1 MANTLADIQTVLR
14 IRPFRRLW
22 TVLGLASF
30 GDWLAIFATAGFAQS
45 LFDDPAAKGAA
56 FSATIVLR
64 LLPSLVLGPV
74 AGVFAD
80 RFDRRKTMA
89 ACDTA
94 RFLLIASVP
103 TVYLVTNN
111 TAVTVAWLAIA
122 QLCIEGAVLIW
133 SPAKEAAVPNLLPAE
148 KYEAANQLSLA
159 TTYGIAPPLAFAI
172 LAILERGSAVWSNLG
187 TWAEPMVIALYLTA
201 AMFAILAVTV
211 FFFIPE
217 ISGRTGRIAAKTSS
231 VWNDFVEG
239 WSYLRTSER
248 VRGLILGMLG
258 AFSGAGIL
266 IGVGTVYAT
275 TLGAGE
281 AAFYT
286 LAVFLF
292 LGLGGGIAF
301 GPKLIGELSRL
312 RWFGMSI
319 VLAGAGLAIDAV
331 APHMVFSIIGSVVIG
346 LGAGM
351 AFLAGITLLQRETE
365 DEIRGRMFAFIAVS
379 ARVILM
385 LSMTI
390 AAPLAGWQAARQL
403 DLGFTEVQISMS
415 RILLFVAAALVAWL
429 GVTAFRSMD
438 DKPGVPVLADL
449 WSSLR
454 GRPLSAVD
462 PIAGTGFFV
471 VFEGGEGAGKSTQSV
486 KLAAWLK
493 LRGYEAVLTREPGAT
508 ELGMRI
514 RSLVLDPAPNT
525 GSGDRAPGPRAEALL
540 FAADRAQHVDKV
552 IRPALERGAVV
563 VSDRYIDSS
572 IAYQG
577 SGRALGKNE
586 VAWVSTWA
594 TGGLKP
600 DLTVLLDVEP
610 TAGLHR
616 AKAGG
621 DGDRLEQEELE
632 YHQKVRET
640 FLQLAAADAHRY
652 LVIEAGGTPDEIA
665 AKVREAVAERLDIRT
680 QTTRTE
686 TGWPGLDSAKNDSAK
701 NDSAKTD
708 AVETDAVPEDAT
720 PDSTDPAKDYGWD
733 AVVEE
738 AGRP

>member
-1 MANTLADIQTVLR
+1 MK
-14 IRPFRRLW
+14 PFRRLW

-103 TVYLVTNN
+103 TVYLITNN
-111 TAVTVAWLAIA
+111 TAFTVVWLAVA

-133 SPAKEAAVPNLLPAE
+133 SPAKEAAVPNLLPQE

-159 TTYGIAPPLAFAI
+159 TTYGIAPPLAFAV
-172 LAILERGSAVWSNLG
+172 LAVLERGSNVWSNLG
-187 TWAEPMVIALYLTA
+187 SWAEPMVIALYLTA
-201 AMFAILAVTV
+201 AMFAILAATV
-211 FFFIPE
+211 YFFIPQ
-217 ISGRTGRIAAKTSS
+217 ISGRYGQIAAKTTS
-231 VWNDFVEG
+231 VWHDLVEG
-239 WSYLRTSER
+239 WAYLRTNER

-266 IGVGTVYAT
+266 IGVGTVYAA
-275 TLGAGE
+275 TLGAGD

-292 LGLGGGIAF
+292 LGLGAGIAF

-331 APHMVFSIIGSVVIG
+331 APHMVFSDIGSVIIG

-351 AFLAGITLLQRETE
+351 AFLAGITLLQRSTE

-390 AAPLAGWQAARQL
+390 SAPLAGWQAARQL
-403 DLGFTEVQISMS
+403 NLGFTEVQVSMS
-415 RILLFVAAALVAWL
+415 RILLFVAAGLVVWL

-438 DKPGVPVLADL
+438 DKPGVPIFADL

-454 GRPLSAVD
+454 GRPLSAAVPLASD
-462 PIAGTGFFV
+462 GFFV

-508 ELGMRI
+508 DIGMRI
-514 RSLVLDPAPNT
+514 RSLVLDSGGDSAP
-525 GSGDRAPGPRAEALL
+525 SPRAEALL
-540 FAADRAQHVDKV
+540 FAADRAQHVEKV

-577 SGRALGKNE
+577 SGRDLGKDE
-586 VAWVSTWA
+586 VAWVSQWA

-600 DLTVLLDVEP
+600 DLTVLLDVDP
-610 TAGLHR
+610 AQGLHR

-621 DGDRLEQEELE
+621 EGDRLEQERIE
-632 YHQKVRET
+632 YHERVRET
-640 FLQLAAADAHRY
+640 FLGLAAAEPKRY
-652 LVIEAGGTPDEIA
+652 LVIPAGGTPDEIA
-665 AKVREAVAERLDIRT
+665 AAVREAVAERLDIRT
-680 QTTRTE
+680 QTARTDA
-686 TGWPGLDSAKNDSAK
+686 GWPGLDSDKA
-701 NDSAKTD
+701 
-708 AVETDAVPEDAT
+708 PERG
-720 PDSTDPAKDYGWD
+720 PDEYGWGNV
-733 AVVEE
+733 AEE
-738 AGRP
+738 AGRA

>member
-30 GDWLAIFATAGFAQS
+30 GDWLALFATAGFAQS

-94 RFLLIASVP
+94 RFVLIASVP
-103 TVYLVTNN
+103 TVYLITNN

-122 QLCIEGAVLIW
+122 QVCIEGAVLIW
-133 SPAKEAAVPNLLPAE
+133 SPAKEAAVPNLLPPE

-159 TTYGIAPPLAFAI
+159 TTYGLAPPLAFAV
-172 LAILERGSAVWSNLG
+172 LAILERGQNVWANLG
-187 TWAEPMVIALYLTA
+187 PWAEPMVIALYLTA
-201 AMFAILAVTV
+201 AMFGILAVTV
-211 FFFIPE
+211 YFFIPQ
-217 ISGRTGRIAAKTSS
+217 ISGRYGQIAAKTSS

-239 WSYLRTSER
+239 WTYMRSRER

-275 TLGAGE
+275 TLDAGE
-281 AAFYT
+281 AAFYI

-292 LGLGGGIAF
+292 LGLGAGIAF

-319 VLAGAGLAIDAV
+319 VLAGVGLALDAV
-331 APHMVFSIIGSVVIG
+331 APWLWVSLLGSVVIG

-385 LSMTI
+385 LAMTVS
-390 AAPLAGWQAARQL
+390 APLAGWQAARQL
-403 DLGFTEVQISMS
+403 DLGFTEVELSMS

-429 GVTAFRSMD
+429 GVTAFKSMD

-454 GRPLSAVD
+454 GRPLSAAV
-462 PIAGTGFFV
+462 PVAGSGFFV

-508 ELGMRI
+508 DIGMRI
-514 RSLVLDPAPNT
+514 RTLVLD
-525 GSGDRAPGPRAEALL
+525 SGGDSAPGPRAEALL
-540 FAADRAQHVDKV
+540 FAADRAQHVEKV
-552 IRPALERGAVV
+552 VRPALERGAVV

-577 SGRALGKNE
+577 SGRDLGKDE
-586 VAWVSTWA
+586 VAWVSSWA

-610 TAGLHR
+610 QAGLHR

-621 DGDRLEQEELE
+621 TGDRLEQEELD
-632 YHQKVRET
+632 YHERVRET
-640 FLQLAAADAHRY
+640 FLHLAAADADRY
-652 LVIEAGGTPDEIA
+652 LVLPAAGTPDEIA
-665 AKVREAVAERLDIRT
+665 AAVREAVAQRLDIRT
-680 QTTRTE
+680 QTARTE
-686 TGWPGLDSAKNDSAK
+686 TGWPGLDSDKHD
-701 NDSAKTD
+701 AKT
-708 AVETDAVPEDAT
+708 PG
-720 PDSTDPAKDYGWD
+720 DYGWSTV
-733 AVVEE
+733 AEE

>member
-30 GDWLAIFATAGFAQS
+30 GDWLALFATAGFAQS

-103 TVYLVTNN
+103 TVYLITDNI
-111 TAVTVAWLAIA
+111 AITVAWLAVA

-133 SPAKEAAVPNLLPAE
+133 SPAKEAAVPNLLPRE

-159 TTYGIAPPLAFAI
+159 TTYGLAPPLAFAV
-172 LAILERGSAVWSNLG
+172 LAILERGSGVWANLG
-187 TWAEPMVIALYLTA
+187 PWAEPMVLALYLTA

-211 FFFIPE
+211 YFFIPQ
-217 ISGRTGRIAAKTSS
+217 ISGRYGETAAKTTS
-231 VWNDFVEG
+231 VWHDFVEG
-239 WSYLRTSER
+239 WTYMRTSER

-275 TLGAGE
+275 TLEAGE
-281 AAFYT
+281 AAFYL

-292 LGLGGGIAF
+292 LGLGAGIAL

-331 APHMVFSIIGSVVIG
+331 APWLWVSLVGSVIIG

-385 LSMTI
+385 VSMTI
-390 AAPLAGWQAARQL
+390 AAPLAGWHAARQL
-403 DLGFTEVQISMS
+403 NLGIVTVDFSMS
-415 RILLFVAAALVAWL
+415 RVLLFVAAALVVWL

-454 GRPLSAVD
+454 GRPLTAAV
-462 PIAGTGFFV
+462 PITSTGYFI

-508 ELGMRI
+508 DIGMRI
-514 RSLVLDPAPNT
+514 RTLLLDSGGDSAPA
-525 GSGDRAPGPRAEALL
+525 PRAEALL

-577 SGRALGKNE
+577 SGRHLGKDE
-586 VAWVSTWA
+586 IAWVSSWA

-600 DLTVLLDVEP
+600 DLTVLLDVDPE
-610 TAGLHR
+610 AGLSR

-621 DGDRLEQEELE
+621 DGDRLEQEELD
-632 YHQKVRET
+632 YHQRVRAT
-640 FLQLAAADAHRY
+640 FLQLAAADPRRY
-652 LVIEAGGTPDEIA
+652 LVIPAGDGPDAIA
-665 AKVREAVAERLDIRT
+665 AAVREAVAERLDIRT

-686 TGWPGLDSAKNDSAK
+686 TGWPGLDGTNGSRNGASGSTGGTGGANGRKGAEPGSG
-701 NDSAKTD
+701 S
-708 AVETDAVPEDAT
+708 EDAAW
-720 PDSTDPAKDYGWD
+720 STVA
-733 AVVEE
+733 EE
-738 AGRP
+738 AARP

>member
-1 MANTLADIQTVLR
+1 MANTLGDIQTVLR

-103 TVYLVTNN
+103 TVYLITNN
-111 TAVTVAWLAIA
+111 TAVTVFWLAIA

-133 SPAKEAAVPNLLPAE
+133 SPAKEAAVPNLLPPE

-159 TTYGIAPPLAFAI
+159 TTYGLAPPLAFAV
-172 LAILERGSAVWSNLG
+172 LAVLERGSAVWSNLG

-201 AMFAILAVTV
+201 TMFAILAVTV
-211 FFFIPE
+211 YFFIPQ
-217 ISGRTGRIAAKTSS
+217 ISGRYGEVAAKTSS
-231 VWNDFVEG
+231 VWHDFVEG

-275 TLGAGE
+275 TLDAGE

-292 LGLGGGIAF
+292 LGLGSGIAL
-301 GPKLIGELSRL
+301 GPKLVGELSRL

-319 VLAGAGLAIDAV
+319 VLAGAGLALDAV
-331 APHMVFSIIGSVVIG
+331 APHIVFSLLGSVVIG

-403 DLGFTEVQISMS
+403 DLGVTTIQISMS
-415 RILLFVAAALVAWL
+415 RILLFVAAALVVWL

-438 DKPGVPVLADL
+438 DKPGVPVFADL

-454 GRPLSAVD
+454 GRPLSAAD
-462 PIAGTGFFV
+462 PVAGTGFFV

-508 ELGMRI
+508 DIGMRI
-514 RSLVLDPAPNT
+514 RSLVLDAPQKDGGDSAPA
-525 GSGDRAPGPRAEALL
+525 PRAEALL

-577 SGRALGKNE
+577 SGRALGKDE
-586 VAWVSTWA
+586 IAWVSAWA

-610 TAGLHR
+610 EHGLHR

-621 DGDRLEQEELE
+621 SGDRLEQEQLD
-632 YHQKVRET
+632 YHEKVRET
-640 FLQLAAADAHRY
+640 FLQLAAAEPARY
-652 LVIEAGGTPDEIA
+652 LVIEPGGTPDEIA
-665 AKVREAVAERLDIRT
+665 ARVRDAVAERLDIRT
-680 QTTRTE
+680 QTARTA
-686 TGWPGLDSAKNDSAK
+686 TGWPGLDTSKGDK
-701 NDSAKTD
+701 GDQGGD
-708 AVETDAVPEDAT
+708 APAAE
-720 PDSTDPAKDYGWD
+720 STKDYGWD
-733 AVVEE
+733 TVAEE

>member
-30 GDWLAIFATAGFAQS
+30 GDWLALFATAGFAQS

-89 ACDTA
+89 ACDVA

-103 TVYLVTNN
+103 TVYLITDN
-111 TAVTVAWLAIA
+111 TAFTVAWLAVA

-133 SPAKEAAVPNLLPAE
+133 SPAKEAAVPNLLPPE

-159 TTYGIAPPLAFAI
+159 TTYGIAPPLAFAV
-172 LAILERGSAVWSNLG
+172 LAVLERGSNVWANLG
-187 TWAEPMVIALYLTA
+187 NWAEPMVLALYLTS
-201 AMFAILAVTV
+201 AMFGILAVTV
-211 FFFIPE
+211 YFFIPQ
-217 ISGRTGRIAAKTSS
+217 ISGRYGELAAKTSS
-231 VWNDFVEG
+231 VWHDFVEG

-258 AFSGAGIL
+258 AFSGAGVL
-266 IGVGTVYAT
+266 IGVGTVYAS
-275 TLGAGE
+275 TLGAGD

-319 VLAGAGLAIDAV
+319 VLAGLGLAVDAI
-331 APHMVFSIIGSVVIG
+331 APHITFSIIGSLIIG

-385 LSMTI
+385 LAMTVS
-390 AAPLAGWQAARQL
+390 APLAGWQAARRL
-403 DLGFTEVQISMS
+403 DLGVTEVQVSMS
-415 RILLFVAAALVAWL
+415 RILLFVAAGLVIWL
-429 GVTAFRSMD
+429 GVTAFKSMD
-438 DKPGVPVLADL
+438 DKPGVPVFADL

-454 GRPLSAVD
+454 GRPLSAAEPV
-462 PIAGTGFFV
+462 AGSGFFI
-471 VFEGGEGAGKSTQSV
+471 VFEGGEGAGKSTQAV

-493 LRGYEAVLTREPGAT
+493 LRNYEAVLTREPGAT
-508 ELGMRI
+508 DIGMRI
-514 RSLVLDPAPNT
+514 RSLVLD
-525 GSGDRAPGPRAEALL
+525 SGGDSAPGPRAEALL
-540 FAADRAQHVDKV
+540 YAADRAQHVDKV

-563 VSDRYIDSS
+563 ISDRYIDSS

-577 SGRALGKNE
+577 SGRALGKDE
-586 VAWVSTWA
+586 IAWVSAWA

-600 DLTVLLDVEP
+600 DLTVLLDVDP
-610 TAGLHR
+610 AAGLLR

-621 DGDRLEQEELE
+621 LGDRLEQEELDFHE
-632 YHQKVRET
+632 KVRDT
-640 FLQLAAADAHRY
+640 FLQLAAAEPNRY
-652 LVIEAGGTPDEIA
+652 LVVPAGGTPDEIA
-665 AKVREAVAERLDIRT
+665 AAVREAVAERLDIRT
-680 QTTRTE
+680 RTARTE
-686 TGWPGLDSAKNDSAK
+686 SGWPGLDSTKTARTEPAAAPNGTPVHDTPVQ
-701 NDSAKTD
+701 DTD
-708 AVETDAVPEDAT
+708 A
-720 PDSTDPAKDYGWD
+720 SKDYGWD
-733 AVVEE
+733 TVAEE

>member
-30 GDWLAIFATAGFAQS
+30 GDWLALFATAGFAQS

-94 RFLLIASVP
+94 RFALIASVP
-103 TVYLVTNN
+103 TVYLITDN
-111 TAVTVAWLAIA
+111 TAITVAWLAIA

-133 SPAKEAAVPNLLPAE
+133 SPAKEAAVPNLLPPE

-159 TTYGIAPPLAFAI
+159 TTYGLAPPLAFAV
-172 LAILERGSAVWSNLG
+172 LAVLERGSGVWANLG
-187 TWAEPMVIALYLTA
+187 PWAEPMVIALYLTA

-211 FFFIPE
+211 YFFIPQ
-217 ISGRTGRIAAKTSS
+217 ISGRYGKIAAKTTS
-231 VWNDFVEG
+231 VWHDFVEG
-239 WSYLRTSER
+239 WTYMRGSER

-275 TLGAGE
+275 TLDAGE
-281 AAFYT
+281 AAFYL

-292 LGLGGGIAF
+292 LGLGAGIAF

-319 VLAGAGLAIDAV
+319 VLAGAGLAVDAV
-331 APHMVFSIIGSVVIG
+331 APWLWVSLIGSVIIG

-385 LSMTI
+385 VAMTI
-390 AAPLAGWQAARQL
+390 AAPLAGWHAARRL
-403 DLGFTEVQISMS
+403 NLGFTTVDFSMS
-415 RILLFVAAALVAWL
+415 RVLLFVAAALVVWL

-454 GRPLSAVD
+454 GRPLTAAV
-462 PIAGTGFFV
+462 PITSTGYFV
-471 VFEGGEGAGKSTQSV
+471 VFEGGEGSGKSTQSV

-508 ELGMRI
+508 DIGMRI
-514 RSLVLDPAPNT
+514 RTLLLDSGGDSAPA
-525 GSGDRAPGPRAEALL
+525 PRAEALL

-577 SGRALGKNE
+577 SGRGLGKDE
-586 VAWVSTWA
+586 IAWVSSWA

-600 DLTVLLDVEP
+600 DLTVLLDVDP
-610 TAGLHR
+610 AAGLHR

-621 DGDRLEQEELE
+621 DGDRLEQEELD
-632 YHQKVRET
+632 YHEKVRET
-640 FLQLAAADAHRY
+640 FLQLAAADPRRY
-652 LVIEAGGTPDEIA
+652 LVIPAGTA
-665 AKVREAVAERLDIRT
+665 ADDTAAAVREAVAERLDIRT

-686 TGWPGLDSAKNDSAK
+686 TGWPGLDGANGSDRGPGRGSNGSGPDHAS
-701 NDSAKTD
+701 
-708 AVETDAVPEDAT
+708 EDTAWNT
-720 PDSTDPAKDYGWD
+720 VA
-733 AVVEE
+733 EE
-738 AGRP
+738 AARP

>member
-14 IRPFRRLW
+14 IKPFRRLW

-30 GDWLAIFATAGFAQS
+30 GDWLALFATAGFAQS

-94 RFLLIASVP
+94 RCLLIASVP
-103 TVYLVTNN
+103 TVYLVTGS
-111 TAVTVAWLAIA
+111 TAITVTWLAIA
-122 QLCIEGAVLIW
+122 QLCIEAAVLIW
-133 SPAKEAAVPNLLPAE
+133 SPAKEAAVPNLLPQE

-159 TTYGIAPPLAFAI
+159 TTYGIAPPLAFAV

-187 TWAEPMVIALYLTA
+187 SWAEPMVLAMYIDAV
-201 AMFAILAVTV
+201 MFAILAVTV
-211 FFFIPE
+211 YFFIPQ
-217 ISGRTGRIAAKTSS
+217 ISGRYGQVATKAQS
-231 VWNDFVEG
+231 VWHDFVEG

-266 IGVGTVYAT
+266 IGVGTVYAG
-275 TLGAGE
+275 TLGAGD

-301 GPKLIGELSRL
+301 GPKLVGDLSRL

-319 VLAGAGLAIDAV
+319 VLAGAGLALDAV
-331 APHMVFSIIGSVVIG
+331 APHMVFSILGSVVIG

-385 LSMTI
+385 LAMTI
-390 AAPLAGWQAARQL
+390 SAPLAGWQAARQL
-403 DLGFTEVQISMS
+403 NVGAAQVEVSMS
-415 RILLFVAAALVAWL
+415 RILLFVAAGLVVWL

-438 DKPGVPVLADL
+438 DKPGVPVFADL

-454 GRPLSAVD
+454 GRPLSAALPLQSD
-462 PIAGTGFFV
+462 GFFV

-508 ELGMRI
+508 DIGMRI
-514 RSLVLDPAPNT
+514 RSLVLDSGGDSAP
-525 GSGDRAPGPRAEALL
+525 SPRAEALL
-540 FAADRAQHVDKV
+540 YAADRAQHVEKV
-552 IRPALERGAVV
+552 VRPALERGAVV

-577 SGRALGKNE
+577 SGRDLGKDE
-586 VAWVSTWA
+586 VAWVSQWA

-600 DLTVLLDVEP
+600 DLTVLLDVDP
-610 TAGLHR
+610 AQGLHR

-621 DGDRLEQEELE
+621 EGDRLEQERLE
-632 YHQKVRET
+632 FHERVREA
-640 FLQLAAADAHRY
+640 FLGLAAADPRRY
-652 LVIEAGGTPDEIA
+652 LVVHGGTPDEIA

-680 QTTRTE
+680 QTARTDA
-686 TGWPGLDSAKNDSAK
+686 GWPGLDSDK
-701 NDSAKTD
+701 D
-708 AVETDAVPEDAT
+708 ADRGGAE
-720 PDSTDPAKDYGWD
+720 YGWD
-733 AVVEE
+733 NVAEE
-738 AGRP
+738 AGRA

>member
-1 MANTLADIQTVLR
+1 MANTTADLKTVLK

-64 LLPSLVLGPV
+64 LLPSLILGPV

-103 TVYLVTNN
+103 TVYLVTDS
-111 TAVTVAWLAIA
+111 TAITVAWLAIA
-122 QLCIEGAVLIW
+122 QLLIEGAVLIW
-133 SPAKEAAVPNLLPAE
+133 SPAKEAAVPNLLPPQQ
-148 KYEAANQLSLA
+148 YEAANQLSLA
-159 TTYGIAPPLAFAI
+159 TTYGLAPPLAFAV
-172 LAILERGSAVWSNLG
+172 LAGLERGTNVWANLG
-187 TWAEPMVIALYLTA
+187 PWAEPMVLALYLTA
-201 AMFAILAVTV
+201 AMFAILAATV
-211 FFFIPE
+211 YFLIPQ
-217 ISGRTGRIAAKTSS
+217 ISGRDGAKAKTGSM
-231 VWNDFVEG
+231 WADFVEG
-239 WSYLRTSER
+239 WTYLRGRER
-248 VRGLILGMLG
+248 VRGLVLGMLG

-266 IGVGTVYAT
+266 IGVGTFYAADI
-275 TLGAGE
+275 GAGD
-281 AAFYT
+281 AAFYL

-292 LGLGGGIAF
+292 LGLGIGIGL
-301 GPKLIGELSRL
+301 GPKLVRELSRL

-319 VLAGAGLAIDAV
+319 VLAGVGLALDAV
-331 APHMVFSIIGSVVIG
+331 APWLWVALVSSVVIG

-351 AFLAGITLLQRETE
+351 AFLAGITLLQREVE
-365 DEIRGRMFAFIAVS
+365 DDIRGRMFAFIAVS

-385 LSMTI
+385 VSMTA
-390 AAPLAGWQAARQL
+390 AAPLAGWHAARQL
-403 DLGFTEVQISMS
+403 DLGFTVVQVSMA
-415 RILLFVAAALVAWL
+415 RVLLFVAAVLVAWL
-429 GVTAFRSMD
+429 GVAAFRRMD

-454 GRPLSAVD
+454 GRPLSAAVPTD
-462 PIAGTGFFV
+462 SKGFFV

-508 ELGMRI
+508 DIGMRI
-514 RSLVLDPAPNT
+514 RTLLLDSGGESAPA
-525 GSGDRAPGPRAEALL
+525 PRAEALL
-540 FAADRAQHVDKV
+540 YAADRAQHVDKV

-563 VSDRYIDSS
+563 VSDRYVDSS

-577 SGRALGKNE
+577 SGRSLGRDE
-586 VAWVSTWA
+586 VAWVSKWA

-600 DLTVLLDVEP
+600 DLTVVLDVEP
-610 TAGLHR
+610 EAGLAR
-616 AKAGG
+616 AKGG
-621 DGDRLEQEELE
+621 GEGDRLEQEDLLFHER
-632 YHQKVRET
+632 VRQT
-640 FLQLAAADAHRY
+640 FLDLADKDPGRY
-652 LVIEAGGTPDEIA
+652 LVIPAGGTPDEIA
-665 AKVREAVAERLDIRT
+665 AAVRDAVAERLDIRT
-680 QTTRTE
+680 EASRTE
-686 TGWPGLDSAKNDSAK
+686 TRWPGLDADGAEGAPWASVA
-701 NDSAKTD
+701 
-708 AVETDAVPEDAT
+708 
-720 PDSTDPAKDYGWD
+720 
-733 AVVEE
+733 EE

>member
-1 MANTLADIQTVLR
+1 MANTLGDIQTVLR

-103 TVYLVTNN
+103 TVYLITNN

-133 SPAKEAAVPNLLPAE
+133 SPAKEAAVPNLLPPE

-159 TTYGIAPPLAFAI
+159 TTYGIAPPLAFAV

-211 FFFIPE
+211 YFFIPQ
-217 ISGRTGRIAAKTSS
+217 ISGRIGQAGAKTSS
-231 VWNDFVEG
+231 VWHDFVEG

-248 VRGLILGMLG
+248 VRGLITGMLG

-292 LGLGGGIAF
+292 LGLGCGIAF
-301 GPKLIGELSRL
+301 GPKLVGELSRL

-319 VLAGAGLAIDAV
+319 VLAGSGLAIDAV
-331 APHMVFSIIGSVVIG
+331 APHMVFSVIGSLVIG

-385 LSMTI
+385 LAMTI
-390 AAPLAGWQAARQL
+390 AAPLAGWQAARSL
-403 DLGFTEVQISMS
+403 DLGFTEVPLSMS
-415 RILLFVAAALVAWL
+415 RILLFVAAALVVWL

-438 DKPGVPVLADL
+438 DKPGVPVFADL

-454 GRPLSAVD
+454 GRPLTAPD
-462 PIAGTGFFV
+462 PVAGTGFFV
-471 VFEGGEGAGKSTQSV
+471 VFEGGEGAGKSTQAV

-508 ELGMRI
+508 DIGARI
-514 RSLVLDPAPNT
+514 RSLVLDSGGESAPA
-525 GSGDRAPGPRAEALL
+525 PRAEALL

-577 SGRALGKNE
+577 SGRALGKDE
-586 VAWVSTWA
+586 IAWVSTWA

-600 DLTVLLDVEP
+600 DLTVLLDVDP
-610 TAGLHR
+610 VNGLHR

-621 DGDRLEQEELE
+621 TGDRLEQEQLE
-632 YHQKVRET
+632 YHEKVRET
-640 FLQLAAADAHRY
+640 FLQLAAADTGRY
-652 LVIEAGGTPDEIA
+652 LVIEAGGGTPDEIA
-665 AKVREAVAERLDIRT
+665 AKVRAAVAERLDIRT
-680 QTTRTE
+680 QTARTE
-686 TGWPGLDSAKNDSAK
+686 TGWPGIDIANGATTP
-701 NDSAKTD
+701 ARRATD
-708 AVETDAVPEDAT
+708 DPGVPPVEAT
-720 PDSTDPAKDYGWD
+720 KDYGWD
-733 AVVEE
+733 TVAEE

>member
-89 ACDTA
+89 ACDIA

-103 TVYLVTNN
+103 TVYLITNS
-111 TAVTVAWLAIA
+111 VGFTVAWLAVA

-133 SPAKEAAVPNLLPAE
+133 SPAKEAAVPNLLPPE

-159 TTYGIAPPLAFAI
+159 TTYGIAPPLAFAV
-172 LAILERGSAVWSNLG
+172 LAILERGSNVWANLG
-187 TWAEPMVIALYLTA
+187 PWAEPMVLALYLTA
-201 AMFAILAVTV
+201 AMFGILAVTV
-211 FFFIPE
+211 YFFIPQ
-217 ISGRTGRIAAKTSS
+217 ISGRYGTIAAKTSS
-231 VWNDFVEG
+231 VWHDFVEG
-239 WSYLRTSER
+239 WTYMRSAER
-248 VRGLILGMLG
+248 VRGLIVGMLG
-258 AFSGAGIL
+258 AFSGAGVL
-266 IGVGTVYAT
+266 IGVGTVYAS
-275 TLGAGE
+275 TLGAGD

-292 LGLGGGIAF
+292 LGLGAGIAF

-319 VLAGAGLAIDAV
+319 VLAGAGLAIDAL
-331 APHMVFSIIGSVVIG
+331 APHMVFSILGSVVIG

-385 LSMTI
+385 LAMTVS
-390 AAPLAGWQAARQL
+390 APLAGWQAARQL
-403 DLGFTEVQISMS
+403 DLGVTEVQVSGS
-415 RILLFVAAALVAWL
+415 RILLFVAAALVVWL
-429 GVTAFRSMD
+429 GVTAFKSMD

-454 GRPLSAVD
+454 GRPLSAAD
-462 PIAGTGFFV
+462 PVAGTGFFV
-471 VFEGGEGAGKSTQSV
+471 VFEGGEGAGKSTQAV

-493 LRGYEAVLTREPGAT
+493 IRGYEAVLTREPGAT
-508 ELGMRI
+508 DIGMRI
-514 RSLVLDPAPNT
+514 RSLLLDSIPNT
-525 GSGDRAPGPRAEALL
+525 TGGDTAPTPRAEARLY
-540 FAADRAQHVDKV
+540 AADRAQHVDKV

-577 SGRALGKNE
+577 SGRALGKDE
-586 VAWVSTWA
+586 IAWVSAWA

-600 DLTVLLDVEP
+600 DLTVLLDVDPE
-610 TAGLHR
+610 AGLHR

-621 DGDRLEQEELE
+621 TGDRLEQEQLAFHE
-632 YHQKVRET
+632 KVRDT
-640 FLQLAAADAHRY
+640 FLHLAAAEPNRY
-652 LVIEAGGTPDEIA
+652 LVVPAGGTPDEIA
-665 AKVREAVAERLDIRT
+665 AAVREAVAERLDIRT
-680 QTTRTE
+680 ETARTE
-686 TGWPGLDSAKNDSAK
+686 SGWPGLDSTKHDTGTTA
-701 NDSAKTD
+701 
-708 AVETDAVPEDAT
+708 E
-720 PDSTDPAKDYGWD
+720 DYGWD
-733 AVVEE
+733 ALAEE

>member
-14 IRPFRRLW
+14 IKPFRRLW

-30 GDWLAIFATAGFAQS
+30 GDWLALFATAGFAQS

-89 ACDTA
+89 ACDIA
-94 RFLLIASVP
+94 RCLLIASVP
-103 TVYLVTNN
+103 TVYLATGSTAITVT
-111 TAVTVAWLAIA
+111 WLAVA
-122 QLCIEGAVLIW
+122 QLCIEAAVLMW
-133 SPAKEAAVPNLLPAE
+133 SPAKEAAVPNLLPRE

-159 TTYGIAPPLAFAI
+159 TTYGIAPPLAFAV

-187 TWAEPMVIALYLTA
+187 TWAEPMVLALYIDA
-201 AMFAILAVTV
+201 VMFAILAVTV
-211 FFFIPE
+211 YFFIPQ
-217 ISGRTGRIAAKTSS
+217 ISGRYGQTAAKATSL
-231 VWNDFVEG
+231 WHDFVEG

-248 VRGLILGMLG
+248 VRGLIVGMLG

-266 IGVGTVYAT
+266 IGVGTVYAG
-275 TLGAGE
+275 TLGAGD

-292 LGLGGGIAF
+292 LGLGAGIAL
-301 GPKLIGELSRL
+301 GPKLVGDLSRL

-319 VLAGAGLAIDAV
+319 VLAGAGLALDAL
-331 APHMVFSIIGSVVIG
+331 APHMVFSILGSVVIG

-385 LSMTI
+385 LAMTVS
-390 AAPLAGWQAARQL
+390 APLAGWQAARQL
-403 DLGFTEVQISMS
+403 NLGITRVEVSMS
-415 RILLFVAAALVAWL
+415 RILLFAAAGLVIWL
-429 GVTAFRSMD
+429 GITAFRSMD
-438 DKPGVPVLADL
+438 DKPGVPVFADL

-454 GRPLSAVD
+454 GRPLSAPLPLQSD
-462 PIAGTGFFV
+462 GFFI

-508 ELGMRI
+508 DIGMRI
-514 RSLVLDPAPNT
+514 RSLVLDAKNGDGTDASAPV
-525 GSGDRAPGPRAEALL
+525 PRAEALL
-540 FAADRAQHVDKV
+540 FAADRAQHVERV
-552 IRPALERGAVV
+552 VRPALERGAVV

-577 SGRALGKNE
+577 SGRELGKDE
-586 VAWVSTWA
+586 VAWVSQWA

-600 DLTVLLDVEP
+600 DLTVLLDVDP
-610 TAGLHR
+610 AQGLHR

-621 DGDRLEQEELE
+621 EGDRLEQERLE
-632 YHQKVRET
+632 YHERVRET
-640 FLQLAAADAHRY
+640 FLGLAAADPRRY
-652 LVIEAGGTPDEIA
+652 LVIPATGTPDDIA
-665 AKVREAVAERLDIRT
+665 AQVREAVAERLDIRT
-680 QTTRTE
+680 QTARTDA
-686 TGWPGLDSAKNDSAK
+686 GWPGLDTDKDPDRADS
-701 NDSAKTD
+701 
-708 AVETDAVPEDAT
+708 
-720 PDSTDPAKDYGWD
+720 DYGWD
-733 AVVEE
+733 TVAEE
-738 AGRP
+738 AGRA

>member
-89 ACDTA
+89 ACDIA

-103 TVYLVTNN
+103 TVYLITNS
-111 TAVTVAWLAIA
+111 VGFTVAWLAVA

-133 SPAKEAAVPNLLPAE
+133 SPAKEAAVPNLLPPE

-159 TTYGIAPPLAFAI
+159 TTYGIAPPLAFAV
-172 LAILERGSAVWSNLG
+172 LAILERGSNVWANLG
-187 TWAEPMVIALYLTA
+187 PWAEPMVLALYLTA
-201 AMFAILAVTV
+201 AMFGILAVTV
-211 FFFIPE
+211 YFFIPQ
-217 ISGRTGRIAAKTSS
+217 ISGRYGTIAAKTSS
-231 VWNDFVEG
+231 VWHDFVEG
-239 WSYLRTSER
+239 WTYMRSAER
-248 VRGLILGMLG
+248 VRGLIVGMLG
-258 AFSGAGIL
+258 AFSGAGVL
-266 IGVGTVYAT
+266 IGVGTVYAS
-275 TLGAGE
+275 TLGAGD

-292 LGLGGGIAF
+292 LGLGAGIAF

-319 VLAGAGLAIDAV
+319 VLAGAGLAIDAL
-331 APHMVFSIIGSVVIG
+331 APHMVFSILGSVVIG

-385 LSMTI
+385 LAMTVS
-390 AAPLAGWQAARQL
+390 APLAGWQAARQL
-403 DLGFTEVQISMS
+403 DLGVTEVQVSGS
-415 RILLFVAAALVAWL
+415 RILLFVAAALVVWL
-429 GVTAFRSMD
+429 GVTAFKSMD

-454 GRPLSAVD
+454 GRPLSAAD
-462 PIAGTGFFV
+462 PVAGTGFFV
-471 VFEGGEGAGKSTQSV
+471 VFEGGEGAGKSTQAV

-493 LRGYEAVLTREPGAT
+493 IRGYEAVLTREPGAT
-508 ELGMRI
+508 DIGMRI
-514 RSLVLDPAPNT
+514 RSLLLDSIPNT
-525 GSGDRAPGPRAEALL
+525 TGGDTAPTPRAEALL
-540 FAADRAQHVDKV
+540 YAADRAQHVDKV

-577 SGRALGKNE
+577 SGRALGKDE
-586 VAWVSTWA
+586 IAWVSAWA

-600 DLTVLLDVEP
+600 DLTVLLDVDPE
-610 TAGLHR
+610 AGLHR

-621 DGDRLEQEELE
+621 TGDRLEQEQLAFHE
-632 YHQKVRET
+632 KVRDT
-640 FLQLAAADAHRY
+640 FLHLAAAEPNRY
-652 LVIEAGGTPDEIA
+652 LVVPAGGTPDEIA
-665 AKVREAVAERLDIRT
+665 AAVREAVAERLDIRT
-680 QTTRTE
+680 ETARTE
-686 TGWPGLDSAKNDSAK
+686 SGWPGLDSTKHDTGTTA
-701 NDSAKTD
+701 
-708 AVETDAVPEDAT
+708 E
-720 PDSTDPAKDYGWD
+720 DYGWD
-733 AVVEE
+733 ALAEE

>member
-1 MANTLADIQTVLR
+1 MANTLGDIQTVLR

-64 LLPSLVLGPV
+64 LLPSLLLGPV

-89 ACDTA
+89 ACDIA
-94 RFLLIASVP
+94 RFLLIGSVP
-103 TVYLVTNN
+103 TVYLITDS
-111 TAVTVAWLAIA
+111 TAFTVAWLAVA

-133 SPAKEAAVPNLLPAE
+133 SPAKEAAVPNLLPPE

-159 TTYGIAPPLAFAI
+159 TTYGLAPPLAFAV
-172 LAILERGSAVWSNLG
+172 LAVLERGSNVWSNLG
-187 TWAEPMVIALYLTA
+187 SWAEPMVIALYLTA

-211 FFFIPE
+211 YFFIPQ
-217 ISGRTGRIAAKTSS
+217 ISGRYGQFAAKTTS
-231 VWNDFVEG
+231 VWHDFVEG
-239 WSYLRTSER
+239 WSYMRSAER
-248 VRGLILGMLG
+248 VRGLIVGMLG
-258 AFSGAGIL
+258 AFSGAGVL
-266 IGVGTVYAT
+266 IGVGTVYAS
-275 TLGAGE
+275 TLGAGD

-292 LGLGGGIAF
+292 LGLGAGIAF

-319 VLAGAGLAIDAV
+319 VLAGAGLALDAV
-331 APHMVFSIIGSVVIG
+331 APHMVFAAFGSVVIG

-365 DEIRGRMFAFIAVS
+365 DEIRGRMFAFIAVA

-385 LSMTI
+385 LAMTI
-390 AAPLAGWQAARQL
+390 SAPLAGWHAARQL
-403 DLGFTEVQISMS
+403 DLGFTKVEVSMS
-415 RILLFVAAALVAWL
+415 RILLFVAAALVVWL
-429 GVTAFRSMD
+429 GVTAFKSMD

-454 GRPLSAVD
+454 GRPLTAPD
-462 PIAGTGFFV
+462 PVAGSGFFV
-471 VFEGGEGAGKSTQSV
+471 VFEGGEGAGKSTQAV

-493 LRGYEAVLTREPGAT
+493 LRNYEAVLTREPGAT
-508 ELGMRI
+508 DIGMRI
-514 RSLVLDPAPNT
+514 RSLVLD
-525 GSGDRAPGPRAEALL
+525 SGGDSAPGPRAEALL
-540 FAADRAQHVDKV
+540 YAADRAQHVEKV
-552 IRPALERGAVV
+552 VRPALERGAVV

-577 SGRALGKNE
+577 SGRSLGKDDI
-586 VAWVSTWA
+586 AWVSTWA

-600 DLTVLLDVEP
+600 DLTVLLDVDPE
-610 TAGLHR
+610 AGLRR

-632 YHQKVRET
+632 FHEKVRET
-640 FLQLAAADAHRY
+640 FLHLAAAEPNRY
-652 LVIEAGGTPDEIA
+652 LVVPAGGTPDEIA
-665 AKVREAVAERLDIRT
+665 AQVRDAVAERLDIRT
-680 QTTRTE
+680 QTARADS
-686 TGWPGLDSAKNDSAK
+686 GWPGLDSPRAEKAD
-701 NDSAKTD
+701 
-708 AVETDAVPEDAT
+708 
-720 PDSTDPAKDYGWD
+720 DYGWD
-733 AVVEE
+733 AVAEE

>member
-30 GDWLAIFATAGFAQS
+30 GDWLALFATAGFAQS

-89 ACDTA
+89 ACDMA
-94 RFLLIASVP
+94 RFFLIASVP
-103 TVYLVTNN
+103 TVYLITNN
-111 TAVTVAWLAIA
+111 TAITVTWLAIA

-133 SPAKEAAVPNLLPAE
+133 SPAKEAAVPNLLPPE

-159 TTYGIAPPLAFAI
+159 TTYGIAPPLAFAV

-187 TWAEPMVIALYLTA
+187 GWAEPMVLALYIDA
-201 AMFAILAVTV
+201 AMFLTLAITV
-211 FFFIPE
+211 YFFIPQ
-217 ISGRTGRIAAKTSS
+217 ISGRYGKFAAKTQS
-231 VWNDFVEG
+231 VWHDFVEG

-266 IGVGTVYAT
+266 IGVGTVYAS
-275 TLGAGE
+275 TLGAGD

-292 LGLGGGIAF
+292 LGLGAGIAF

-319 VLAGAGLAIDAV
+319 VLAGVGLAVDAI
-331 APHMVFSIIGSVVIG
+331 APHMVFSLIGSVIIG

-385 LSMTI
+385 LAMTI
-390 AAPLAGWQAARQL
+390 SAPLAGWHAARQL
-403 DLGFTEVQISMS
+403 NLGITTVDFSMS
-415 RILLFVAAALVAWL
+415 RVLLFVGGALVVWL
-429 GVTAFRSMD
+429 GITAFKSMD
-438 DKPGVPVLADL
+438 DKPGVPVFADL

-462 PIAGTGFFV
+462 PVAGSGLFV

-508 ELGMRI
+508 DIGMRI
-514 RSLVLDPAPNT
+514 RSLVLDSGGDSAPA
-525 GSGDRAPGPRAEALL
+525 PRAEALL
-540 FAADRAQHVDKV
+540 FAADRAQHVEKV

-577 SGRALGKNE
+577 SGRALGKDE
-586 VAWVSTWA
+586 VAWVSAWA

-600 DLTVLLDVEP
+600 HLTVLLDVEP
-610 TAGLHR
+610 ASGLHR

-621 DGDRLEQEELE
+621 SGDRLEQEELE
-632 YHQKVRET
+632 YHEKVRET
-640 FLQLAAADAHRY
+640 FLQLAAAEPNRY
-652 LVIEAGGTPDEIA
+652 LVIPAGGTPDEIA
-665 AKVREAVAERLDIRT
+665 AAVREAVAEHLDIRT

-686 TGWPGLDSAKNDSAK
+686 SGWPGLDSAKNNGTK
-701 NDSAKTD
+701 NNGAQGD
-708 AVETDAVPEDAT
+708 ADQNDRDTT
-720 PDSTDPAKDYGWD
+720 PDASKDYGWD
-733 AVVEE
+733 TVVEE
-738 AGRP
+738 AGRS

>member
-30 GDWLAIFATAGFAQS
+30 GDWLALFATAGFAQS

-103 TVYLVTNN
+103 TVYLITDN
-111 TAVTVAWLAIA
+111 TAITVAWLAVA

-133 SPAKEAAVPNLLPAE
+133 SPAKEAAVPNLLPRD

-159 TTYGIAPPLAFAI
+159 TTYGIAPPLAFAV
-172 LAILERGSAVWSNLG
+172 LAILERGSGVWANLG
-187 TWAEPMVIALYLTA
+187 PWAEPMVVALYLTA

-211 FFFIPE
+211 YFFIPQ
-217 ISGRTGRIAAKTSS
+217 ISGRYGQVAAKTSS

-239 WSYLRTSER
+239 WTYMRDRER

-275 TLGAGE
+275 TLEAGE
-281 AAFYT
+281 AAFYI

-292 LGLGGGIAF
+292 LGLGAGIAF

-319 VLAGAGLAIDAV
+319 VLAAAGLAIDSV
-331 APHMVFSIIGSVVIG
+331 APWLWVALVGSVIMG

-385 LSMTI
+385 LAMTI
-390 AAPLAGWQAARQL
+390 SAPLAGWHAARQL
-403 DLGFTEVQISMS
+403 DLGFTEVEISMS

-429 GVTAFRSMD
+429 GVTAFRNMD
-438 DKPGVPVLADL
+438 DKPGVPVFADL

-454 GRPLSAVD
+454 GRPLAAVV
-462 PIAGTGFFV
+462 PNAGTGFFV

-508 ELGMRI
+508 DIGARI
-514 RSLVLDPAPNT
+514 RSLVLDSGGESAPA
-525 GSGDRAPGPRAEALL
+525 PRAEALL
-540 FAADRAQHVDKV
+540 FAADRAQHVEKV
-552 IRPALERGAVV
+552 VRPALERGAVV
-563 VSDRYIDSS
+563 VSDRYVDSS

-577 SGRALGKNE
+577 AGRELGKDE
-586 VAWVSTWA
+586 IAWVSSWA

-600 DLTVLLDVEP
+600 DLTVLLDVDP
-610 TAGLHR
+610 AAGLHR

-621 DGDRLEQEELE
+621 TGDRLEQEELD
-632 YHQKVRET
+632 YHERVRAT
-640 FLQLAAADAHRY
+640 FLQLAAADSKRY
-652 LVIEAGGTPDEIA
+652 LVIPAGGTADEIA
-665 AKVREAVAERLDIRT
+665 AAVREAVAQRLDIRT
-680 QTTRTE
+680 QTARTE
-686 TGWPGLDSAKNDSAK
+686 TGWPGLDADR
-701 NDSAKTD
+701 
-708 AVETDAVPEDAT
+708 
-720 PDSTDPAKDYGWD
+720 PAQAPADDRPAADDDGEYGWNT
-733 AVVEE
+733 VVAEE

>member
-103 TVYLVTNN
+103 TVYLITDN

-133 SPAKEAAVPNLLPAE
+133 SPAKEAAVPNLLPQE

-211 FFFIPE
+211 YFFIPE
-217 ISGRTGRIAAKTSS
+217 ISGRTGQIAAKTSS
-231 VWNDFVEG
+231 VWHDFVEG

-292 LGLGGGIAF
+292 LGLGCGIAF

-331 APHMVFSIIGSVVIG
+331 APHMVFSVIGSVIIG

-462 PIAGTGFFV
+462 PVAGTGFFV

-525 GSGDRAPGPRAEALL
+525 SGGDRAPAPRAEALL
-540 FAADRAQHVDKV
+540 FAADRAQHVEKV

-577 SGRALGKNE
+577 SGRALGKDE

-600 DLTVLLDVEP
+600 DLTVLLDVDP
-610 TAGLHR
+610 TSGLHR

-621 DGDRLEQEELE
+621 TGDRLEQEELE
-632 YHQKVRET
+632 YHEKVRET

-686 TGWPGLDSAKNDSAK
+686 TGWPGLDSAKNDAV
-701 NDSAKTD
+701 KTD
-708 AVETDAVPEDAT
+708 AVPDDAT
-720 PDSTDPAKDYGWD
+720 PNSTDPTKDYGWD
-733 AVVEE
+733 AVAEE

>member
-14 IRPFRRLW
+14 IKPFRRLW

-103 TVYLVTNN
+103 TVYLITNN
-111 TAVTVAWLAIA
+111 TAFTVVWLAVA

-133 SPAKEAAVPNLLPAE
+133 SPAKEAAVPNLLPQE

-159 TTYGIAPPLAFAI
+159 TTYGIAPPLAFAV
-172 LAILERGSAVWSNLG
+172 LAVLERGSNVWSNLG
-187 TWAEPMVIALYLTA
+187 SWAEPMVIALYLTA
-201 AMFAILAVTV
+201 AMFAILAATV
-211 FFFIPE
+211 YFFIPQ
-217 ISGRTGRIAAKTSS
+217 ISGRYGQIAAKTTS
-231 VWNDFVEG
+231 VWHDLVEG
-239 WSYLRTSER
+239 WAYLRTNER

-266 IGVGTVYAT
+266 IGVGTVYAA
-275 TLGAGE
+275 TLGAGD

-292 LGLGGGIAF
+292 LGLGAGIAF

-331 APHMVFSIIGSVVIG
+331 APHMVFSVIGSVIIG

-351 AFLAGITLLQRETE
+351 AFLAGITLLQRSTE

-390 AAPLAGWQAARQL
+390 SAPLAGWQAARQL
-403 DLGFTEVQISMS
+403 DLGFTEVQVSMS
-415 RILLFVAAALVAWL
+415 RILLFVAAGLVVWL

-438 DKPGVPVLADL
+438 DKPGVPVFADL

-454 GRPLSAVD
+454 GRPLSAAVPLASD
-462 PIAGTGFFV
+462 GFFV

-508 ELGMRI
+508 DIGMRI
-514 RSLVLDPAPNT
+514 RSLVLDSGGDSAP
-525 GSGDRAPGPRAEALL
+525 SPRAEALL
-540 FAADRAQHVDKV
+540 FAADRAQHVEKV

-577 SGRALGKNE
+577 SGRDLGKDE
-586 VAWVSTWA
+586 VAWVSQWA

-600 DLTVLLDVEP
+600 DLTVLLDVDP
-610 TAGLHR
+610 AQGLHR

-621 DGDRLEQEELE
+621 EGDRLEQERIE
-632 YHQKVRET
+632 YHERVRET
-640 FLQLAAADAHRY
+640 FLGLAAAEPKRY
-652 LVIEAGGTPDEIA
+652 LVIPAGGTPDEIA
-665 AKVREAVAERLDIRT
+665 AAVREAVAERLDIRT
-680 QTTRTE
+680 QTARTDA
-686 TGWPGLDSAKNDSAK
+686 GWPGLDSDK
-701 NDSAKTD
+701 
-708 AVETDAVPEDAT
+708 EPERG
-720 PDSTDPAKDYGWD
+720 PDEYGWGNV
-733 AVVEE
+733 AEE
-738 AGRP
+738 AGRA

>member
-1 MANTLADIQTVLR
+1 M
-14 IRPFRRLW
+14 
-22 TVLGLASF
+22 LGLASF
-30 GDWLAIFATAGFAQS
+30 GDWLALFATAGFAQS

-103 TVYLVTNN
+103 TVYLITDS
-111 TAVTVAWLAIA
+111 TAFTVAWLAVA

-133 SPAKEAAVPNLLPAE
+133 SPAKEAAVPNLLPPE

-159 TTYGIAPPLAFAI
+159 TTYGLAPPLAFAV
-172 LAILERGSAVWSNLG
+172 LAILERGSGVWANLG
-187 TWAEPMVIALYLTA
+187 PWAEPMVLALYLTA
-201 AMFAILAVTV
+201 AMFAILAATV
-211 FFFIPE
+211 YFSIPQ
-217 ISGRTGRIAAKTSS
+217 ISGRYGQVAAKTSS

-239 WSYLRTSER
+239 WTYMRSRER

-275 TLGAGE
+275 TLDAGD
-281 AAFYT
+281 AAFYI

-292 LGLGGGIAF
+292 LGLGTGIAL

-319 VLAGAGLAIDAV
+319 VLAGTGLALDALAPWLWV
-331 APHMVFSIIGSVVIG
+331 ALVGSVVIG

-351 AFLAGITLLQRETE
+351 AFLAGITLLQREAE

-385 LSMTI
+385 LAMTVS
-390 AAPLAGWQAARQL
+390 APLAGWHASRRL
-403 DLGFTEVQISMS
+403 DLGFTEVEFSMS

-429 GVTAFRSMD
+429 GVTAFKSMD

-454 GRPLSAVD
+454 GRPLSAAV
-462 PIAGTGFFV
+462 PVQGSGFFV

-508 ELGMRI
+508 DIGMRI
-514 RSLVLDPAPNT
+514 RSLLLDSS
-525 GSGDRAPGPRAEALL
+525 SGDAAPAPRAEALL
-540 FAADRAQHVDKV
+540 FAADRAQHVEKV
-552 IRPALERGAVV
+552 VRPALERGAVV

-577 SGRALGKNE
+577 SGRDLGKDE
-586 VAWVSTWA
+586 VAWVSSWA

-610 TAGLHR
+610 QAGLHR

-621 DGDRLEQEELE
+621 DGDRLEQEELD
-632 YHQKVRET
+632 YHERVRET
-640 FLQLAAADAHRY
+640 FLQLAGDDPHRY
-652 LVIEAGGTPDEIA
+652 LVVPAGGSADEIA
-665 AKVREAVAERLDIRT
+665 ATVRDAVAERLDIRT
-680 QTTRTE
+680 E
-686 TGWPGLDSAKNDSAK
+686 TARAEHGWPGLDGDRDDRAPAPAAERRPEPPADRPESAD
-701 NDSAKTD
+701 
-708 AVETDAVPEDAT
+708 
-720 PDSTDPAKDYGWD
+720 DYGWSTV
-733 AVVEE
+733 AEE

>member
-30 GDWLAIFATAGFAQS
+30 GDWLALFATAGFAQS

-89 ACDTA
+89 ACDIA

-103 TVYLVTNN
+103 TVYLITHSTGFTVVWL
-111 TAVTVAWLAIA
+111 AVT

-133 SPAKEAAVPNLLPAE
+133 SPAKEAAVPNLLPPE

-159 TTYGIAPPLAFAI
+159 TTYGIAPPLAFAV
-172 LAILERGSAVWSNLG
+172 LAILERGSNVWANLG
-187 TWAEPMVIALYLTA
+187 PWAEPMVLALYLTA
-201 AMFAILAVTV
+201 AMFGILAVTV
-211 FFFIPE
+211 YFFIPQ
-217 ISGRTGRIAAKTSS
+217 ISGRYGQTAAKTST
-231 VWNDFVEG
+231 VWHDIVEG

-258 AFSGAGIL
+258 AFSGAGVL
-266 IGVGTVYAT
+266 IGVGTVYAS
-275 TLGAGE
+275 TLGAGD

-312 RWFGMSI
+312 RWFGLSI
-319 VLAGAGLAIDAV
+319 VLAGIGLAVDAI
-331 APHMVFSIIGSVVIG
+331 APHITFSIIGSLIIG

-385 LSMTI
+385 LAMTI
-390 AAPLAGWQAARQL
+390 SAPLAGWQAARRL
-403 DLGFTEVQISMS
+403 DLGFTEVEVSMS
-415 RILLFVAAALVAWL
+415 RILLLTAAALVVWL
-429 GVTAFRSMD
+429 GVTAFKSMD

-454 GRPLSAVD
+454 GRPLTAAEPVLGS
-462 PIAGTGFFV
+462 GFFV
-471 VFEGGEGAGKSTQSV
+471 VFEGGEGAGKSTQAV

-493 LRGYEAVLTREPGAT
+493 LRGYETVLTREPGAT
-508 ELGMRI
+508 DIGMRI
-514 RSLVLDPAPNT
+514 RSLVLD
-525 GSGDRAPGPRAEALL
+525 SGGDSAPGPRAEALL
-540 FAADRAQHVDKV
+540 YAADRAQHVEKV

-577 SGRALGKNE
+577 SGRALGKDE
-586 VAWVSTWA
+586 IAWVSKWA

-600 DLTVLLDVEP
+600 DLTVLLDVDP
-610 TAGLHR
+610 AAGLHR

-621 DGDRLEQEELE
+621 DGDRLEQEELAFHE
-632 YHQKVRET
+632 KVRET
-640 FLQLAAADAHRY
+640 FLHLAAADPGRY
-652 LVIEAGGTPDEIA
+652 LVVPAGGTPDEIA
-665 AKVREAVAERLDIRT
+665 ASVRDAVAERLDIRT
-680 QTTRTE
+680 QTARTDA
-686 TGWPGLDSAKNDSAK
+686 GWPGLDNAKQETAK
-701 NDSAKTD
+701 AD
-708 AVETDAVPEDAT
+708 
-720 PDSTDPAKDYGWD
+720 DYGWD
-733 AVVEE
+733 AVAEE

>member
-14 IRPFRRLW
+14 IKPFRRLW

-30 GDWLAIFATAGFAQS
+30 GDWLALFATAGFAQS
-45 LFDDPAAKGAA
+45 LFEDPAAKGAA

-94 RFLLIASVP
+94 RCLLIASVP
-103 TVYLVTNN
+103 TVYLVTDS
-111 TAVTVAWLAIA
+111 TAITVTWLAVA
-122 QLCIEGAVLIW
+122 QLCIEAAVLIW
-133 SPAKEAAVPNLLPAE
+133 SPAKEAAVPNLLPRE

-159 TTYGIAPPLAFAI
+159 TTYGIAPPLAFAV
-172 LAILERGSAVWSNLG
+172 LAVLERGTAVWSNLG
-187 TWAEPMVIALYLTA
+187 SWAEPMVLALYIDA
-201 AMFAILAVTV
+201 VMFAVLAVTV
-211 FFFIPE
+211 YFFIPQ
-217 ISGRTGRIAAKTSS
+217 ISGRYGQVAAKTTS
-231 VWNDFVEG
+231 VWHDFVEG

-266 IGVGTVYAT
+266 IGVGTVYAA
-275 TLGAGE
+275 TLGAGD

-292 LGLGGGIAF
+292 LGLGCGIAF
-301 GPKLIGELSRL
+301 GPKLVGELSRL

-319 VLAGAGLAIDAV
+319 VLAGAGLAVDAL
-331 APHMVFSIIGSVVIG
+331 APHMVFSILGSVVIG

-385 LSMTI
+385 LAMTI
-390 AAPLAGWQAARQL
+390 SAPLAGWQAARQL
-403 DLGFTEVQISMS
+403 DLGVTEVEVSMS
-415 RILLFVAAALVAWL
+415 RILLFVAAALVVWL
-429 GVTAFRSMD
+429 GVTAFKSMD

-454 GRPLSAVD
+454 GRPLRAPLVSD
-462 PIAGTGFFV
+462 GFFV

-508 ELGMRI
+508 DIGMRI
-514 RSLVLDPAPNT
+514 RSLVLDAKNGDGTRASAPV
-525 GSGDRAPGPRAEALL
+525 PRAEALL
-540 FAADRAQHVDKV
+540 FAADRAQHVEKV

-577 SGRALGKNE
+577 SGRELGKDD
-586 VAWVSTWA
+586 VAWVSNWA

-600 DLTVLLDVEP
+600 DLTVLLDVDP
-610 TAGLHR
+610 AQGLHR

-621 DGDRLEQEELE
+621 EGDRLEQERLE
-632 YHQKVRET
+632 YHERVRET
-640 FLQLAAADAHRY
+640 FLALAAAEPRRY
-652 LVIEAGGTPDEIA
+652 LVVPAGGTPDEIA
-665 AKVREAVAERLDIRT
+665 ATVREAVAERLDIRT
-680 QTTRTE
+680 QTARTDA
-686 TGWPGLDSAKNDSAK
+686 GWPGLDTDQDSRRGA
-701 NDSAKTD
+701 D
-708 AVETDAVPEDAT
+708 E
-720 PDSTDPAKDYGWD
+720 YGWESV
-733 AVVEE
+733 AEE
-738 AGRP
+738 AGRA

>member
-1 MANTLADIQTVLR
+1 M
-14 IRPFRRLW
+14 RPFRRLW

-30 GDWLAIFATAGFAQS
+30 GDWLALFATAGFAQS

-103 TVYLVTNN
+103 TVYLVTDS
-111 TAVTVAWLAIA
+111 TAVTVTWLAVA

-133 SPAKEAAVPNLLPAE
+133 SPAKEAAVPNLLPPE

-159 TTYGIAPPLAFAI
+159 TTYGIAPPLAFAV
-172 LAILERGSAVWSNLG
+172 LAVLERGSGVWANLG
-187 TWAEPMVIALYLTA
+187 PWAEPMVLALYLTA
-201 AMFAILAVTV
+201 AMFGILAVTV
-211 FFFIPE
+211 YFFIPQ
-217 ISGRTGRIAAKTSS
+217 ISGRYGETAAKTSS
-231 VWNDFVEG
+231 VWHDFVEG

-266 IGVGTVYAT
+266 IGVGTVYAS
-275 TLGAGE
+275 TLGAGD

-292 LGLGGGIAF
+292 LGLGAGIAF

-319 VLAGAGLAIDAV
+319 VLAGAGLAVDAV
-331 APHMVFSIIGSVVIG
+331 APHMAFSIIGSVVIG

-385 LSMTI
+385 LAMTVS
-390 AAPLAGWQAARQL
+390 APLAGWQAARQL
-403 DLGFTEVQISMS
+403 DLGFTEVEVSMS

-429 GVTAFRSMD
+429 GVTAFKSMD

-454 GRPLSAVD
+454 GRPLTAAVIT
-462 PIAGTGFFV
+462 PSSGYFV
-471 VFEGGEGAGKSTQSV
+471 VFEGGEGAGKSTQAV
-486 KLAAWLK
+486 KLSAWLK

-508 ELGMRI
+508 DIGMRI
-514 RSLVLDPAPNT
+514 RTLLLDSSAEGAP
-525 GSGDRAPGPRAEALL
+525 SPRAEALL

-552 IRPALERGAVV
+552 IRPALGRGAVV
-563 VSDRYIDSS
+563 VSDRYTDSS
-572 IAYQG
+572 VAYQG
-577 SGRALGKNE
+577 AGRELGRADI
-586 VAWVSTWA
+586 AWVSAWA

-600 DLTVLLDVEP
+600 DLTVLLDVDP
-610 TAGLHR
+610 AAGLHR

-621 DGDRLEQEELE
+621 DGDRLEQEELR
-632 YHQKVRET
+632 YHERVRAA
-640 FLQLAAADAHRY
+640 FLELAAADPRRY
-652 LVIEAGGTPDEIA
+652 LVVPAGGTPDEIA
-665 AKVREAVAERLDIRT
+665 AAVREAVAERLDIRT

-686 TGWPGLDSAKNDSAK
+686 TGWPGLDRTNAR
-701 NDSAKTD
+701 TEQREERGTGERGTGER
-708 AVETDAVPEDAT
+708 ETG
-720 PDSTDPAKDYGWD
+720 PDDPAWNTV
-733 AVVEE
+733 AEE
-738 AGRP
+738 AARP

>member
-1 MANTLADIQTVLR
+1 MANTLGDIQTVLR

-133 SPAKEAAVPNLLPAE
+133 SPAKEAAVPNLLPPE

-159 TTYGIAPPLAFAI
+159 TTYGIAPPLAFAV
-172 LAILERGSAVWSNLG
+172 LAVLERGSAVWSNLG
-187 TWAEPMVIALYLTA
+187 AWAEPMVIALYLTA

-211 FFFIPE
+211 YFFIPQ
-217 ISGRTGRIAAKTSS
+217 ISGRIGHVAAKSS
-231 VWNDFVEG
+231 TVWNDFVEG

-248 VRGLILGMLG
+248 VRGLIVGMLG

-292 LGLGGGIAF
+292 LGLGCGIAF
-301 GPKLIGELSRL
+301 GPKLVGELSRL

-319 VLAGAGLAIDAV
+319 VLAGSGLALDAV
-331 APHMVFSIIGSVVIG
+331 APHMVFSVIGSLIIG

-415 RILLFVAAALVAWL
+415 RILLFVAAALVVWL

-438 DKPGVPVLADL
+438 DKPGVPVFADL

-454 GRPLSAVD
+454 GRPLTAPD
-462 PIAGTGFFV
+462 PAPGSGFFV
-471 VFEGGEGAGKSTQSV
+471 VFEGGEGAGKSTQAV

-508 ELGMRI
+508 DIGARI
-514 RSLVLDPAPNT
+514 RSLVLDSPSKDRGGDAAPT
-525 GSGDRAPGPRAEALL
+525 PRAEALL

-577 SGRALGKNE
+577 SGRALGKSE
-586 VAWVSTWA
+586 IAWVSAWA

-600 DLTVLLDVEP
+600 DLTVLLDVDPEN
-610 TAGLHR
+610 GLHR

-621 DGDRLEQEELE
+621 DGDRLEQEQLD
-632 YHQKVRET
+632 YHEKVRET
-640 FLQLAAADAHRY
+640 FLQLAAAEPGRY

-665 AKVREAVAERLDIRT
+665 ASVRDAVAERLDIRT
-680 QTTRTE
+680 QTARAA
-686 TGWPGLDSAKNDSAK
+686 TGWPGLDSTKDDTGKHTATAD
-701 NDSAKTD
+701 TPT
-708 AVETDAVPEDAT
+708 ET
-720 PDSTDPAKDYGWD
+720 KDYGWD
-733 AVVEE
+733 TVAEE

>member
-1 MANTLADIQTVLR
+1 MANTLGDIQTVLR

-103 TVYLVTNN
+103 TVYLITDN

-133 SPAKEAAVPNLLPAE
+133 SPAKEAAVPNLLPPE

-159 TTYGIAPPLAFAI
+159 TTYGIAPPLAFAV
-172 LAILERGSAVWSNLG
+172 LAVLERGSAVWSNLG

-211 FFFIPE
+211 YFFIPQ
-217 ISGRTGRIAAKTSS
+217 ISGRIGRAAAKTSS
-231 VWNDFVEG
+231 VWHDFVEG

-248 VRGLILGMLG
+248 VRGLIVGMLG

-275 TLGAGE
+275 TLDAGE

-292 LGLGGGIAF
+292 LGLGCGIAF

-319 VLAGAGLAIDAV
+319 VLAGSGLALDAV
-331 APHMVFSIIGSVVIG
+331 APHIVFSLIGSVVIG

-385 LSMTI
+385 VSMTV

-403 DLGFTEVQISMS
+403 DLGFTEIQISMS

-438 DKPGVPVLADL
+438 DKPGVPVFADL

-454 GRPLSAVD
+454 GRPLTAPD
-462 PIAGTGFFV
+462 PVAGNGFFV
-471 VFEGGEGAGKSTQSV
+471 VFEGGEGAGKSTQAV

-508 ELGMRI
+508 DIGARI
-514 RSLVLDPAPNT
+514 RSLVLDAPSQDRGGDSAPA
-525 GSGDRAPGPRAEALL
+525 PRAEALL

-577 SGRALGKNE
+577 SGRALGKDE
-586 VAWVSTWA
+586 IAWVSAWA

-600 DLTVLLDVEP
+600 DLTVLLDVDP
-610 TAGLHR
+610 VNGLHR

-621 DGDRLEQEELE
+621 AGDRLEQEQLD
-632 YHQKVRET
+632 YHERVRET
-640 FLQLAAADAHRY
+640 FLQLAAAEPRRY

-665 AKVREAVAERLDIRT
+665 ATVRDTVAERLDIRA
-680 QTTRTE
+680 QTARTE
-686 TGWPGLDSAKNDSAK
+686 TGWPGLDSAK
-701 NDSAKTD
+701 
-708 AVETDAVPEDAT
+708 DAT
-720 PDSTDPAKDYGWD
+720 GNGDDPTDSTTAAKDYGWD
-733 AVVEE
+733 TVAEE

>member
-30 GDWLAIFATAGFAQS
+30 GDWLALFATAGFAQS

-103 TVYLVTNN
+103 TVYLVTDS
-111 TAVTVAWLAIA
+111 TAVTVTWLAVA

-133 SPAKEAAVPNLLPAE
+133 SPAKEAAVPNLLPPE

-159 TTYGIAPPLAFAI
+159 TTYGIAPPLAFAV
-172 LAILERGSAVWSNLG
+172 LAVLERGSGVWANLG
-187 TWAEPMVIALYLTA
+187 PWAEPMVLALYLTA
-201 AMFAILAVTV
+201 AMFGILAVTV
-211 FFFIPE
+211 YFFIPQ
-217 ISGRTGRIAAKTSS
+217 ISGRYGETAAKTSS
-231 VWNDFVEG
+231 VWHDFVEG

-266 IGVGTVYAT
+266 IGVGTVYAS
-275 TLGAGE
+275 TLGAGD

-292 LGLGGGIAF
+292 LGLGAGIAF

-319 VLAGAGLAIDAV
+319 VLAGAGLAVDAV
-331 APHMVFSIIGSVVIG
+331 APHMAFSIIGSVVIG

-385 LSMTI
+385 LAMTVS
-390 AAPLAGWQAARQL
+390 APLAGWQAARQL
-403 DLGFTEVQISMS
+403 DLGFTEVEVSMS

-429 GVTAFRSMD
+429 GVTAFKSMD

-454 GRPLSAVD
+454 GRPLTAAVIT
-462 PIAGTGFFV
+462 PSSGYFV
-471 VFEGGEGAGKSTQSV
+471 VFEGGEGAGKSTQAV
-486 KLAAWLK
+486 KLSAWLK

-508 ELGMRI
+508 DIGMRI
-514 RSLVLDPAPNT
+514 RTLLLDSSAEGAP
-525 GSGDRAPGPRAEALL
+525 SPRAEALL

-552 IRPALERGAVV
+552 IRPALGRGAVV
-563 VSDRYIDSS
+563 VSDRYTDSS
-572 IAYQG
+572 VAYQG
-577 SGRALGKNE
+577 AGRELGRADI
-586 VAWVSTWA
+586 AWVSAWA

-600 DLTVLLDVEP
+600 DLTVLLDVDP
-610 TAGLHR
+610 AAGLHR

-621 DGDRLEQEELE
+621 DGDRLEQEELR
-632 YHQKVRET
+632 YHERVRAA
-640 FLQLAAADAHRY
+640 FLELAAADPRRY
-652 LVIEAGGTPDEIA
+652 LVVPAGGTPDEIA
-665 AKVREAVAERLDIRT
+665 AAVREAVAERLDIRT

-686 TGWPGLDSAKNDSAK
+686 TGWPGLDRTNAR
-701 NDSAKTD
+701 TEQREERGTGERGTGER
-708 AVETDAVPEDAT
+708 ETG
-720 PDSTDPAKDYGWD
+720 PDDPAWNTV
-733 AVVEE
+733 AEE
-738 AGRP
+738 AARP